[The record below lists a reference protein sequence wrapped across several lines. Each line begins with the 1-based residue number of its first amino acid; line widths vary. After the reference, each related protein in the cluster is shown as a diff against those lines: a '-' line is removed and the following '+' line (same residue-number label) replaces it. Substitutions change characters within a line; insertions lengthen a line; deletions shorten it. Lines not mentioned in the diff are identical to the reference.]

1 MRKLIPFLLLLTLAC
16 NLLSIPAT
24 PTLSEVEGPTVTA
37 TPVPKS
43 ATAPPT
49 LTAIP
54 LATDTPT
61 PAPSSTIEGEY
72 HLQPGDVTFHPDP
85 QLYSGDI
92 VSLEIS
98 AQNAA
103 PSWQEAS
110 VNVYVGARAGQPVA
124 TGQFGKFGIG
134 ERAQATFT
142 WVWDTAHLEGP
153 QTVVITVAPKGASA
167 DIAPLDVL
175 TVTVNLLPASRRP
188 MPEPLA
194 HWAEAESACCVFHYL
209 TGTAAA
215 RDIQLIESEA
225 DRAFAHVEDV
235 LGVKQNQKVA
245 FTLLSRL
252 LGHGGFA
259 SDEISLTYMDRNPTG
274 SNLLIVFEHEGT
286 HVLDRS
292 LAKTRPTIMTEGLAV
307 YVAGGHFKPE
317 DLDKRAAALLTLGRY
332 IPLKDLT
339 NNFYQAQHDI
349 GYLEGG
355 GFITY
360 LVNTYGWAR
369 FKTFYGLFQ
378 DAPSEAQ
385 MLDAALRANFGKGL
399 SDIEAGWLAH
409 LRSLPPDEDQ
419 VEDLRLT
426 IELYD
431 TLRRYQQVDD
441 PAAHFLTAWL
451 PDGPEARQRGIV
463 ADFVRHPDAPEN
475 IALEAMLAEAG
486 QALAAG
492 GFDTTETLLASVNAV
507 LDARNLFLDPLAA
520 SYLEIVTRLEATG
533 YEAQTITLN
542 RDTAT
547 VTAIRDWPAL
557 ETLTLTRTASGWRLS
572 SSALDSRASFASSI
586 ISVFTHAQT
595 RHPLQVP

>member
-1 MRKLIPFLLLLTLAC
+1 MRKLLPFLLLFTLAC
-16 NLLSIPAT
+16 NFLFPAETPTPAAATAT
-24 PTLSEVEGPTVTA
+24 PT
-37 TPVPKS
+37 
-43 ATAPPT
+43 PT
-49 LTAIP
+49 LTAAP
-54 LATDTPT
+54 LTLTATPLPTDTPT
-61 PAPSSTIEGEY
+61 PAPSSTVEGTY

-92 VSLEIS
+92 VSFEIG

-103 PSWQEAS
+103 PSWQEAT
-110 VNVYVGARAGQPVA
+110 VNVYVGTREGEPVA
-124 TGQFGKFGIG
+124 TGQFEKFGIG

-153 QTVVITVAPKGASA
+153 QTLVVAVAPPGAEKT
-167 DIAPLDVL
+167 DLAPLDVL
-175 TVTVNLLPASRRP
+175 TVTVNLLPASQRP

-194 HWAEAESACCVFHYL
+194 HWAESESVCCVFHYL

-215 RDIQLIESEA
+215 RDIQLIESDA

-235 LGVKQNQKVA
+235 LGVKQGKKVS
-245 FTLLSRL
+245 FTMLSRL

-259 SDEISLTYMDRNPTG
+259 SDDISLTYIDRNPAG
-274 SNLLIVFEHEGT
+274 SDSLIVFEHEGT
-286 HVLDRS
+286 HILDHA

-332 IPLKDLT
+332 VPLADLANT
-339 NNFYQAQHDI
+339 FYLSQHEI

-355 GFITY
+355 AFITY
-360 LVNTYGWAR
+360 LVNTYGWAH
-369 FKTFYGLFQ
+369 FKTFYGSFQ
-378 DAPSEAQ
+378 DAPSQAQ

-399 SDIEAGWLAH
+399 SDLEADWLAH
-409 LRSLPPDEDQ
+409 LRSLPADEDQ
-419 VEDLRLT
+419 IEDLRLT

-441 PAAHFLTAWL
+441 PAAYFLTAWL
-451 PDGPEARQRGIV
+451 PDGPEARKRGIV

-475 IALEAMLAEAG
+475 IALEAMLSEVG
-486 QALAAG
+486 RTLAAG
-492 GFDTTETLLASVNAV
+492 EFDTAEKLLASVNAV
-507 LDARNLFLDPLAA
+507 LDAHNLFLDPLAA

-533 YEAQTITLN
+533 YEAQTITLS
-542 RDTAT
+542 RDSAT

-557 ETLTLTRTASGWRLS
+557 ETLTLTRTASGWRL
-572 SSALDSRASFASSI
+572 AGGDLDARAGYSGSI
-586 ISVFTHAQT
+586 ISAFAFD
-595 RHPLQVP
+595 R